1 MLLHETDN
9 LTFLFR
15 RFAFAKTCLYF
26 IPFFFFFLLILTLT
40 ITQFESHGAGTH
52 KVHYQPQ
59 QQWDFIADAD
69 ERPVDVSL
77 VLPHYRARNQPTGHR
92 MSMYIHSR
100 AEIKSTIV
108 SADPP
113 ISWCHH

>member
-1 MLLHETDN
+1 MSVF
-9 LTFLFR
+9 LT
-15 RFAFAKTCLYF
+15 
-26 IPFFFFFLLILTLT
+26 FFFLLNLTLT
-40 ITQFESHGAGTH
+40 INLSQFESHGAGTH

-59 QQWDFIADAD
+59 QQWDFIADTD

-108 SADPP
+108 SADPQV
-113 ISWCHH
+113 S